1 MDYPCSVFFWISC
14 RYADGSISG
23 DFAAYLQCRGAK
35 ARPWKRYFNASFL
48 SWVFCPYLR
57 VAVSGKRKGAVA
69 ALQVKAEKI
78 CHKMRSA
85 PASVDAEAI
94 MKKFITVYQKHCSFE
109 QL

>member
-1 MDYPCSVFFWISC
+1 
-14 RYADGSISG
+14 
-23 DFAAYLQCRGAK
+23 
-35 ARPWKRYFNASFL
+35 
-48 SWVFCPYLR
+48 
-57 VAVSGKRKGAVA
+57 VSGKRKGAVA